1 MIRATTGLL
10 KNDNKGML
18 CKLGCT
24 GKVDIGE
31 AAWCLGCNAASK
43 IVFND
48 AVWFLGC
55 IATMKIV
62 FNIRVEI

>member
-1 MIRATTGLL
+1 VIRATTGLL

-31 AAWCLGCNAASK
+31 AAWCLGCNAANKKLSSMML
-43 IVFND
+43 FG
-48 AVWFLGC
+48 FLD
-55 IATMKIV
+55 V
-62 FNIRVEI
+62 LQP